1 MGKKMK
7 TDEKSLTQIHS
18 SSQAWL
24 IEENKNPG
32 GGNGVIKGENKA
44 LVEDAYVVV
53 KARIDECMIGTICIL
68 AEYEDKLFGRA
79 IKGLVG
85 MYLKRHQWI
94 FYGSLEEFVED
105 KKSQGEL
112 RVVCLL
118 HLESV
123 V

>member
-1 MGKKMK
+1 MK

-32 GGNGVIKGENKA
+32 GGNGVIKDENKA
-44 LVEDAYVVV
+44 LIEDAYVVV

-85 MYLKRHQWI
+85 MYLKRNQWI

-105 KKSQGEL
+105 KKVKVS
-112 RVVCLL
+112 
-118 HLESV
+118 
-123 V
+123 

>member
-1 MGKKMK
+1 MVVM
-7 TDEKSLTQIHS
+7 
-18 SSQAWL
+18 A
-24 IEENKNPG
+24 
-32 GGNGVIKGENKA
+32 ENKA

-53 KARIDECMIGTICIL
+53 KARIKECMIGTICIL
-68 AEYEDKLFGRA
+68 AKYEDKLFGRD

-85 MYLKRHQWI
+85 MYLKRNQWI
-94 FYGSLEEFVED
+94 FYGSLEDLED